1 MDEKVVK
8 DICHYIIDNIN
19 DEISLSLIADEF
31 NYNTCH
37 ILRTFKEYTGFTI
50 IEFINEC
57 RVYNTIDPLV
67 FTDDTVLKIALM
79 HGFNSQEYYSEK
91 FKGVIG
97 VSPLR
102 FRKIFS
108 ILAQKVIDTSDIEE
122 LKIIKGA
129 FEELKDYQQYLNG
142 ISSEFTSKEEK
153 RKERPNVKTMK
164 LQ

>member
-1 MDEKVVK
+1 
-8 DICHYIIDNIN
+8 
-19 DEISLSLIADEF
+19 
-31 NYNTCH
+31 
-37 ILRTFKEYTGFTI
+37 
-50 IEFINEC
+50 
-57 RVYNTIDPLV
+57 
-67 FTDDTVLKIALM
+67 M